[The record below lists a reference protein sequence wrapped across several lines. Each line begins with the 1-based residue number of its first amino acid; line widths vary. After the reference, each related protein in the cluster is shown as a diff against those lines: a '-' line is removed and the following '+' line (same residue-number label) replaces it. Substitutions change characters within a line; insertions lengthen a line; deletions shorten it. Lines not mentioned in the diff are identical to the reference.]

1 MTATSV
7 FEHPVAWWG
16 PEAGNLFTGE
26 PVPVDG
32 AVTLSD
38 APGFGVELLRDRL
51 VRPFA
56 RESGLSAANAVA
68 NIRFD
73 EREPARARSQQLL
86 ERDEKIASL
95 EAELARVAAE
105 LDAAKAAGLQDFFL

>member
-1 MTATSV
+1 MPLLRLLSIVALADHLVMAHNNCPMSEFSMTATSV
-7 FEHPVAWWG
+7 FDHPVAWWG

-56 RESGLSAANAVA
+56 REGGLSAANAVA

-73 EREPARARSQQLL
+73 EREPARARMRL
-86 ERDEKIASL
+86 
-95 EAELARVAAE
+95 
-105 LDAAKAAGLQDFFL
+105 